1 MNNKLYGKVVNYIK
15 REYKFLIGC
24 LLIILIGVVRLP
36 VNLYVGGGIIDLE
49 DRVSI
54 ENEYNEKGSFNL
66 AYVKE
71 VRATLPTYLLS
82 FLFNW
87 ERESIK
93 NIQIDENDNAKDIWK
108 RERLYLEEAN
118 DNAVINAY
126 RLAEEPLTITNEVY
140 KVLYI
145 DSDADTN
152 LEIGD
157 EIISVNNK
165 VIKEQSDL
173 KNALIDTS
181 VNEETIIKVMR
192 NNKEKTCYAKVILMN
207 NEKKMGV
214 YLIKNYD
221 YETARDIE
229 FNFSSR
235 EGGSSGGF
243 MLSLAIYNRL
253 VEKDITNGL
262 KIVGTGTI
270 DNLGNVGEI
279 GGVKYKLMGA
289 VNGKAD
295 LLFVPYENY
304 QEAIDFKK
312 EKGYN
317 IEIVKVKTLQD
328 AINYLESR

>member
-24 LLIILIGVVRLP
+24 LLIILIGVVKLP

-221 YETARDIE
+221 YETDRDIE